1 MAVKN
6 FAIPLDDQS
15 DESGDINFKALAT
28 AGASAD
34 FKLTNV
40 TGGSTSDE
48 LNLITKKNGSTKDHK
63 FSISVSSGTAIATLT
78 SSQLN
83 TVYNDA
89 SGGDWD
95 YVQAKWTVG
104 SVDTPDKSN
113 MNVLQSGRLH
123 NYFGWPPND

>member
-15 DESGDINFKALAT
+15 NESGDINFKALAN

-63 FSISVSSGTAIATLT
+63 FSVSVSSGSANVTLT
-78 SSQLN
+78 TSQLN
-83 TVYNDA
+83 SVYNDA
-89 SGGDWD
+89 AGGDWD

-104 SVDTPDKSN
+104 SVDTPNKSN
-113 MNVLQSGRLH
+113 MNILQSGGSH